1 MVKLTAV
8 SDQTKLCLYTKVT
21 FRKRNVTISLTA
33 LLNKCNVKIKVT
45 SILESLHCNN
55 HS

>member
-8 SDQTKLCLYTKVT
+8 SDQTKLCLYTKVI
-21 FRKRNVTISLTA
+21 FREEKYNYLFNCFI
-33 LLNKCNVKIKVT
+33 KWNVKIKVT
-45 SILESLHCNN
+45 LILESLHCNN